1 MQAAEILKLLEK
13 SEEEYCD
20 DLSDFIK
27 GNDSAKDG
35 IDSLT
40 FIRFVV
46 LLEEDKN
53 IEFDDDKL
61 SLECFENARS
71 LINYITLLE
80 NKCESVT

>member
-27 GNDSAKDG
+27 GNDLAKDG

-40 FIRFVV
+40 FIKFVV
-46 LLEEDKN
+46 LLEE
-53 IEFDDDKL
+53 EMQ
-61 SLECFENARS
+61 E
-71 LINYITLLE
+71 
-80 NKCESVT
+80 V